1 MRNRLTVTLALTA
14 ILSFGGLTLAS
25 TPRAA
30 KPQNTNTAGSPTTM
44 TRHKSH
50 KASQRKHR
58 RARTHRK
65 AVAAANANR

>member
-1 MRNRLTVTLALTA
+1 
-14 ILSFGGLTLAS
+14 
-25 TPRAA
+25 
-30 KPQNTNTAGSPTTM
+30 M

-50 KASQRKHR
+50 KASHHKRR

>member
-1 MRNRLTVTLALTA
+1 MTNRLGVTLALTA
-14 ILSFGGLTLAS
+14 ILSLGGMTLAS

-30 KPQNTNTAGSPTTM
+30 KSQNTNTAGSPTTM

-50 KASQRKHR
+50 KASHRKRR

-65 AVAAANANR
+65 AVAAAKANR

>member
-1 MRNRLTVTLALTA
+1 MTNRLGATLALTA
-14 ILSFGGLTLAS
+14 ILSLGGMTLAS

-30 KPQNTNTAGSPTTM
+30 KTQNANTSGAPTTM

-50 KASQRKHR
+50 KASHRKRR

-65 AVAAANANR
+65 AVATANANR

>member
-14 ILSFGGLTLAS
+14 ILSLGGMTLAS

-30 KPQNTNTAGSPTTM
+30 KSQNTNTAGPPATT

-50 KASQRKHR
+50 KASHRKRR
-58 RARTHRK
+58 RARAHRK